1 VNLALPTKHR
11 LRYRFFGRASQV
23 VALRAPPAPLHDG
36 LDGTAHAYEE
46 NGQTCEP
53 LEALRKRRQT
63 YGIGIVVADIGH
75 HVQPRSAVSGNR
87 VVHGGIGGRHE
98 GFQVGPFAAWSE
110 ADARPKASRRH
121 VTSEHI
127 DSEVHPDTVEG
138 SLDGS
143 HDGRFP

>member
-1 VNLALPTKHR
+1 
-11 LRYRFFGRASQV
+11 

-36 LDGTAHAYEE
+36 LNGTAHAYEQ

-53 LEALRKRRQT
+53 LDALRERGET
-63 YGIGIVVADIGH
+63 YRIGIVVSDIGH

-87 VVHGGIGGRHE
+87 VVHGGIGSHHE

-110 ADARPKASRRH
+110 ADAGLKAGRRH
-121 VTSEHI
+121 VTSEHVY
-127 DSEVHPDTVEG
+127 SEVHPDTVEG
-138 SLDGS
+138 SLDGC